1 MIFKSFRGGEA
12 GSTEGTGEGFKRDRG
27 EDGTFKELVEMRER
41 QLRETMKI
49 RFNIIEMEMEGLK
62 EEVIFDFKTLKE
74 LLIEEDMIGGFIE
87 DDRGDIIDNTR
98 GNLKEMWVELMIR
111 EKDED
116 TIILNID
123 FEMFTISN
131 TTKSVTENT
140 GGII

>member
-1 MIFKSFRGGEA
+1 
-12 GSTEGTGEGFKRDRG
+12 
-27 EDGTFKELVEMRER
+27 
-41 QLRETMKI
+41 MKI

-87 DDRGDIIDNTR
+87 EDGGDIIDNTR
-98 GNLKEMWVELMIR
+98 GNLKEMGVELMIR

-116 TIILNID
+116 TIILDID